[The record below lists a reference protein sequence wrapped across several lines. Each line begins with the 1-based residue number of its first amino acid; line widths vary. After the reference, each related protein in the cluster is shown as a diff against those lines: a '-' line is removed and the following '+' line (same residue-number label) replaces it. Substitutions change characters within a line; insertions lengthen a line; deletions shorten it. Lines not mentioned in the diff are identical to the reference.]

1 MKSFPLFLLIFSL
14 FFNLS
19 ATDPAKV
26 AYLGVHTEKLSPGT
40 SHQLNLPIGA
50 YLEVVYVGKE
60 SPALEAGIQ
69 SYDVLKKF
77 DDQILINQEQLKQL
91 VQMKQPGDSVILQLL
106 RKGKELNLSI
116 ELGETTVSPNR
127 SRRSPLDPFGR
138 SSLFEDNFLN
148 NSGRIRDLF
157 EKEFGNQFGFRNRP
171 FDPSAPDFSI
181 PRSPR
186 SKGFDPNSP
195 VHQPED
201 DVQSFT
207 YSSTQNQMT
216 VTDEMGTLHY
226 TEKDGEKFL
235 RATDPQGEL
244 IFEGPVNSP
253 EERKN
258 LPKGLLPRL
267 KKIEKN

>member
-14 FFNLS
+14 FLNPS

-106 RKGKELNLSI
+106 RKGKN
-116 ELGETTVSPNR
+116 
-127 SRRSPLDPFGR
+127 
-138 SSLFEDNFLN
+138 
-148 NSGRIRDLF
+148 
-157 EKEFGNQFGFRNRP
+157 
-171 FDPSAPDFSI
+171 
-181 PRSPR
+181 
-186 SKGFDPNSP
+186 
-195 VHQPED
+195 
-201 DVQSFT
+201 
-207 YSSTQNQMT
+207 
-216 VTDEMGTLHY
+216 
-226 TEKDGEKFL
+226 
-235 RATDPQGEL
+235 
-244 IFEGPVNSP
+244 
-253 EERKN
+253 
-258 LPKGLLPRL
+258 
-267 KKIEKN
+267 